1 MYPATISRQ
10 PAHIFPGSQGCIVIQ
25 GFVDAMVYGKLFP
38 SCCIRYYCRCAN
50 ATKDST
56 NARGTAGRTIYLT
69 GNVDSQFE
77 EEEEAHGTLGDIF
90 YERDSRKDAGPVRT
104 VFWSDR
110 SRTERSGAEPYE
122 RRERKKEGE
131 KKGRRR
137 KEEQSED
144 ELCNRRPG

>member
-1 MYPATISRQ
+1 
-10 PAHIFPGSQGCIVIQ
+10 
-25 GFVDAMVYGKLFP
+25 MVYGKLFP
-38 SCCIRYYCRCAN
+38 SCCIRYYCQCAN

-69 GNVDSQFE
+69 GSVDSQSEE

-110 SRTERSGAEPYE
+110 SRTERSGAI
-122 RRERKKEGE
+122 RTERKKEGRREGKKE
-131 KKGRRR
+131 KKEGRTVGR
-137 KEEQSED
+137 
-144 ELCNRRPG
+144 